1 MNIFLVS
8 DVREESGLLS
18 VRVLKMYNTK
28 RVKTKIKR
36 KEIFFSK
43 ISTEY
48 YTQPNENM
56 PESI

>member
-36 KEIFFSK
+36 KQIFFSK

-48 YTQPNENM
+48 YTKPNENM
-56 PESI
+56 P

>member
-1 MNIFLVS
+1 MNLFLVS
-8 DVREESGLLS
+8 DVREENQVCYQSGC
-18 VRVLKMYNTK
+18 KMYNTK